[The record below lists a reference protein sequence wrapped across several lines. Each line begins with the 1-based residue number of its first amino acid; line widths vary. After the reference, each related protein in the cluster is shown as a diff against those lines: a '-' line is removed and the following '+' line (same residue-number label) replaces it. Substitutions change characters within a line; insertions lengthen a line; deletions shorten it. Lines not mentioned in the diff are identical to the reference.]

1 MSKAVPKGFPPKG
14 RPTATGERAVKG
26 TRMRFR
32 VLELAEAIRTFFA
45 APVLPPTAL
54 ALRPREI
61 ALLEGRRRRGRVL
74 VRRAAV
80 EPVPEGALEPSFD
93 GKNVRAREALRHAL
107 ERALEKT
114 GLRRAQRWA
123 VALPS
128 ATCRLF
134 LLEVEHVPKAR
145 EELAA
150 VIGWKI
156 ERLVGVSATE
166 LTIAVQHLPSRW
178 ERTTAKTLPAVREA
192 APRSERFLTLVA
204 RSEVLANY
212 EELFREVGLYPGFLV
227 SNNLA
232 ESGWMATLPP
242 GQDALLISIEGDWM
256 TLFFTRNREPL
267 AVRAFACEPESLL
280 DEIHRTLVY
289 YQDRLSPHR
298 VELRSVENTSSEA
311 PASPSP
317 SEELRDSVGVGL
329 HTIVVINH
337 NESSEGA
344 SSPFVREL
352 EALCRTLFP
361 PDAVPTC
368 YTLNEHSLEEAAK
381 WRLSHFAA
389 PLGLILSS

>member
-1 MSKAVPKGFPPKG
+1 MRV
-14 RPTATGERAVKG
+14 
-26 TRMRFR
+26 RFR
-32 VLELAEAIRTFFA
+32 GLELAERIRTFFA

-74 VRRAAV
+74 VRRAVV
-80 EPVPEGALEPSFD
+80 EPVPAGALEPSFE

-107 ERALEKT
+107 ERALEKA
-114 GLRRAQRWA
+114 GLRRAERWA

-134 LLEVEHVPKAR
+134 LLEIEHVPKAR

-166 LTIAVQHLPSRW
+166 LTIAVQHLPARG
-178 ERTTAKTLPAVREA
+178 ERTAARALPTTRG
-192 APRSERFLTLVA
+192 APPQSERFLTLVA
-204 RSEVLANY
+204 RSEVLASY
-212 EELFREVGLYPGFLV
+212 EELFTDVGLHPGFLV
-227 SNNLA
+227 SNNVA
-232 ESGWMATLPP
+232 ESGWMTTLPP

-256 TLFFTRNREPL
+256 TLFFTRDREPL
-267 AVRAFACEPESLL
+267 AVRAFACESEAML

-289 YQDRLSPHR
+289 YQDRLSPHST
-298 VELRSVENTSSEA
+298 ELRPMENISSEA
-311 PASPSP
+311 PDSPSP
-317 SEELRDSVGVGL
+317 SEEPTGAGAGLR
-329 HTIVVINH
+329 TIVVINH
-337 NESSEGA
+337 NEGSEGA

-352 EALCRTLFP
+352 EAVCRTLFP
-361 PDAVPTC
+361 PDAAPTC
-368 YTLNEHSLEEAAK
+368 YALNEHSLEGETR